1 MPARVEA
8 LRYDFGITGGRGSVL
23 NVTVTYS
30 PIVEGQPRPDLA
42 DTFSLPQLLLGEP
55 EETHRFEELAARCEG
70 LRAQLE
76 QRCAEEVIE
85 IDGATVAVGKIV
97 RKLWAFPCKTPPYV
111 QLDFSHQRGG
121 AADRVAVEYSDLTDA
136 QQRLLDS
143 IATSVASYS
152 WRHLREKFA
161 IPPPRVRRGI
171 FISYRKG
178 HELFAE
184 ALALRLGKEGFLPWF
199 DKWETLAGD
208 SLPGKIEEGLA
219 NSMAFVAIVTRD
231 YPEGNW
237 ATEELQSAIHRRI
250 EQGYPIIPILLEDCP
265 KPELIRHLIHVDFRG
280 HDPQQFESKMGEV
293 IDAINRLDRNPFR

>member
-1 MPARVEA
+1 M
-8 LRYDFGITGGRGSVL
+8 L
-23 NVTVTYS
+23 NVTVKYS
-30 PIVEGQPRPDLA
+30 PIIEGQPRSDLG
-42 DTFSLPQLLLGEP
+42 DTFSLPHILLGDP
-55 EETHRFEELAARCEG
+55 EGTRRLEELAARCEG

-76 QRCAEEVIE
+76 QRAAEEVIE
-85 IDGATVAVGKIV
+85 IDGTSVAVGKVV
-97 RKLWAFPCKTPPYV
+97 RKLWAFPCNTPPYV
-111 QLDFSHQRGG
+111 QLDFSHEHGG
-121 AADRVAVEYSDLTDA
+121 AVERVAVQCSDLTDA
-136 QQRLLDS
+136 QRRLLDS
-143 IATSVASYS
+143 VATSVASYS
-152 WRHLREKFA
+152 WRHLRDRFA
-161 IPPPRVRRGI
+161 IPLPRVRPRI

-178 HELFAE
+178 HEPFAE
-184 ALALRLGKEGFLPWF
+184 ALAVRLGKEGFLPWF

-219 NSMAFVAIVTRD
+219 NSTAFVAIVTRD

-250 EQGYPIIPILLEDCP
+250 EQGYPIIPVLLEDCP